1 MAVSDEGTGSGPYR
15 GRRGD
20 RSGRDGPPYKVDET
34 LDRVV
39 SDIGDRTPEYRS
51 RARKFI
57 KDARK
62 RLEDLDDR
70 GEEYTQRMFRAKPAD
85 ALMEGILKYRI
96 LSFILTIIISL
107 SLGYFGIIG
116 NDYLGSDDE
125 DRLISMQSKI
135 RGDFE
140 VYLPGGSDAE
150 KILTEVKIDWST
162 DLATIMIETQNKF
175 DPTDETNITDYN
187 VLIEMSKIEEALN
200 PYKEDRGFNDGINYV
215 FSISTLIKTLHNLTN
230 ATLQAVISNI
240 PYTIEFGAQEGVF
253 LGNYSIPSDQRMIDE
268 LFYRIPPNQLSALV
282 ADINNDGIYDSALIM
297 LGLSKNVDERT
308 LLNRIN
314 SLIDPYFVDTGVR
327 PGSRDTT
334 DEWMERYNNG
344 EVHCRMTLTGP
355 TPLARMISDRTMS
368 EMRTVLPWAMV
379 MVCASLLI
387 FHRTWKIWIITMVP
401 VTVSLILTYG
411 LLGLAM
417 DVLTPQVVLIAPIL
431 IALGVAYGLYIANRY
446 SEESSI
452 KDRELRIR
460 AAIRTTGKAI
470 FLSAMTTA
478 FGFGSM
484 LTVDLATMQVLGF
497 GLSTGILFC
506 YLSTMIMTPSLV
518 IWLNYTKASAKSS
531 GGSISRS
538 KKLGNVPLNHSRK
551 LILGGIVLVMIS
563 ISLAPAFDIPGT
575 SAKVGGLGLVK
586 ANMDYIKL
594 SPQDEPV
601 VQKMREQSDT
611 FGSGQIGLLIIRG
624 QATKDTNEDGIDDFV
639 LNSIKD
645 LALLHD
651 IETLGNRTNG
661 PFGVEMAQ
669 SVSIVDIMIMVSVP
683 DFTNSTWYK
692 AALNAIPSGLPFE
705 IIEDPDRIIDDWIRS
720 NVIGKSFWNAINT
733 VPDDSSAIKLL
744 LGVEPSLF
752 LINVFYDSMGVELRS
767 MLINE
772 DYSKTLAY
780 INMPNMDIIETE
792 VTVNEMDAVIDSIF
806 DVQVKET
813 AGSKTTASP
822 LTGFGKVLVTINN
835 LLIANANQSTIIA
848 IILVFLLLSLIF
860 KSWRIALVTV
870 IPVTFVVFWQYF
882 AIWGVA
888 SIEDIVRPGQ
898 NMFSG
903 DLNLFTALIGSII
916 VGTGVDFSIHIT
928 ERVREKG
935 LSLEGVRYAVE
946 TSGWSFIEATT
957 TMIMGLTAVFLV
969 NIPSIREFIL
979 LIMIL
984 LAFSAYSAIFIL
996 PSIYRLY
1003 LPRYNRL
1010 RALKKIS

>member
-1 MAVSDEGTGSGPYR
+1 MAENDDGSGSGPYR
-15 GRRGD
+15 GRTG
-20 RSGRDGPPYKVDET
+20 GRPGREGPPYKVDET

-57 KDARK
+57 KDARR

-85 ALMEGILKYRI
+85 ALMEGILKYRV
-96 LSFILTIIISL
+96 LSFILIILIGL
-107 SLGYFGIIG
+107 SLGYFGVIG
-116 NDYLGSDDE
+116 NDYIGSDDE
-125 DRLISMQSKI
+125 DRLIAMQSKI

-150 KILTEVKIDWST
+150 KVLAEVKIDWST
-162 DLATIMIETQNKF
+162 DLATLMIETQNKF

-187 VLIEMSKIEEALN
+187 VLIEMSRIEEALN
-200 PYKEDRGFNDGINYV
+200 PQKEDRGSNDGINYV
-215 FSISTLIKTLHNLTN
+215 FSISTIIKTLHNLTN
-230 ATLQAVISNI
+230 ATSQAVIGNI
-240 PYTIEFGAQEGVF
+240 PYNIEFDAQDGSF
-253 LGNYSIPSDQRMIDE
+253 IGNYSIPTDQRMIDE
-268 LFYRIPPNQLSALV
+268 LFYRIPPNQLNALV

-297 LGLSKNVDERT
+297 LGLSKSIDERT
-308 LLNRIN
+308 LLKRIN
-314 SLIDPYFVDTGVR
+314 SLIEPYFVDTGVR
-327 PGSRDTT
+327 PGSQDTT
-334 DEWMERYNNG
+334 GEWLERYNNG
-344 EVHCRMTLTGP
+344 DVNSRMTLTGP

-368 EMRTVLPWAMV
+368 EMKTVLPWAMV

-387 FHRTWKIWIITMVP
+387 FHRTWKIWIITMAP
-401 VTVSLILTYG
+401 VTVSLIMTYG

-417 DVLTPQVVLIAPIL
+417 DVLTPQVVLVAPIL

-446 SEESSI
+446 SEEISI
-452 KDRELRIR
+452 KDKELRIR

-506 YLSTMIMTPSLV
+506 YLTTMIMTPSLV
-518 IWLNYTKASAKSS
+518 IWLNYTKESGKRS
-531 GGSISRS
+531 GGSKPRSR
-538 KKLGNVPLNHSRK
+538 KMGDIPLNHSRK
-551 LILGGIVLVMIS
+551 IILGGMVLAIIS

-575 SAKVGGLGLVK
+575 GAKIGGMGMVK

-624 QATKDTNEDGIDDFV
+624 QPTKDTNADGIDDFV
-639 LNSIKD
+639 DNSIKD
-645 LALLHD
+645 ISLLHD
-651 IETLGNRTNG
+651 LETLGNRTNG
-661 PFGVEMAQ
+661 PDGVEMAQ
-669 SVSIVDIMIMVSVP
+669 SISIVDIMMMVNVP

-692 AALNAIPSGLPFE
+692 SFLDVIRNAPGL
-705 IIEDPDRIIDDWIRS
+705 IIEDPERMIDEWVRS
-720 NVIGKSFWNAINT
+720 NVIGKSFWDAINT
-733 VPDDSSAIKLL
+733 VPDDNAAIKLL

-767 MLINE
+767 MLIND

-792 VTVNEMDAVIDSIF
+792 VAVNEMDDVIDGIF
-806 DVQVKET
+806 DVQVKES

-835 LLIANANQSTIIA
+835 LLVANANQSTIIA
-848 IILVFLLLSLIF
+848 ILLVFLLLSLVL

-888 SIEDIVRPGQ
+888 SIEDIIRPGQ

-928 ERVREKG
+928 ERVRERG
-935 LSLEGVRYAVE
+935 LSLEGVRYAAE
-946 TSGWSFIEATT
+946 TSGWTFIEATT

-984 LAFSAYSAIFIL
+984 LAFSAYAAIFIL
-996 PSIYRLY
+996 TSIYRLY
-1003 LPRYNRL
+1003 LPRYNKL
-1010 RALKKIS
+1010 RALKKIN